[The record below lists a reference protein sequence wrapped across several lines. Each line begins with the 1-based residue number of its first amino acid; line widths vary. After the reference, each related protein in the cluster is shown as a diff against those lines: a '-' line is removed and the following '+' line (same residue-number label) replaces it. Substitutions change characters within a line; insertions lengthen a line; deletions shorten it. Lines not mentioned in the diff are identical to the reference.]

1 MRQANSTVCANNR
14 PVALYKSCNNNNNSS
29 QHRSKFI

>member
-14 PVALYKSCNNNNNSS
+14 PVALYKSCNNNNNS